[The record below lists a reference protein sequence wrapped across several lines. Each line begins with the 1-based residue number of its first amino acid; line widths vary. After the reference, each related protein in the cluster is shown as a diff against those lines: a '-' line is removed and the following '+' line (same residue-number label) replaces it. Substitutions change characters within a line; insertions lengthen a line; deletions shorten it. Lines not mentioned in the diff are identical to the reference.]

1 MHKLTILT
9 ALLGLTASPGMIFAE
24 TLEARLSGFNEV
36 HFNGGTPTT
45 ATTPGIP
52 ATLRGAIS
60 TGAKG
65 KFRAKLDDRK
75 GVIEYELSYEDL
87 RGTVTQA
94 HIHFGQRHTVGG
106 IVVWLCQTVGT
117 PAPVPVDPIAITPLC
132 PAEGKVKGVITPG
145 QILAQTLQGFEGAFG
160 DFDALVRAIR
170 GGAAYVNVH
179 SSFFGP
185 GEIRGHLN
193 SSRRD
198 NDDHKH

>member
-1 MHKLTILT
+1 MHKLIILT
-9 ALLGLTASPGMIFAE
+9 AFLGLTASPGMIFAE
-24 TLEARLSGFNEV
+24 TLETRLSGFNEV
-36 HFNGGTPTT
+36 HFSGGP
-45 ATTPGIP
+45 P

-60 TGAKG
+60 TGARG
-65 KFRAKLDDRK
+65 KFRAKLDERK

-87 RGTVTQA
+87 RGAVTQA

-117 PAPVPVDPIAITPLC
+117 PAPAPVDPIAITPLC

-145 QILAQTLQGFEGAFG
+145 QVLVQAARGFEGAFG

-170 GGAAYVNVH
+170 GDAAYVNVH
-179 SSFFGP
+179 SSLFGP
-185 GEIRGHLN
+185 GEIRGHLR

-198 NDDHKH
+198 KDEHKH